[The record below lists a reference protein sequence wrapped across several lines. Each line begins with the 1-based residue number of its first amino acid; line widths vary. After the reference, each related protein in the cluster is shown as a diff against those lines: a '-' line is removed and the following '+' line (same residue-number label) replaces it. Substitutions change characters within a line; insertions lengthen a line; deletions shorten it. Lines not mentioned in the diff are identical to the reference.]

1 MPPHRPIFPS
11 CLCVSRQTENN
22 LILEQ
27 YKNLQ
32 VRNMITPRAVRRGK
46 VHGKKKSF
54 IKSTHKEKESAR
66 DQDRRRH
73 SVKSELR
80 RQAAGE

>member
-1 MPPHRPIFPS
+1 
-11 CLCVSRQTENN
+11 
-22 LILEQ
+22 
-27 YKNLQ
+27 
-32 VRNMITPRAVRRGK
+32 MITPRAVRRGK